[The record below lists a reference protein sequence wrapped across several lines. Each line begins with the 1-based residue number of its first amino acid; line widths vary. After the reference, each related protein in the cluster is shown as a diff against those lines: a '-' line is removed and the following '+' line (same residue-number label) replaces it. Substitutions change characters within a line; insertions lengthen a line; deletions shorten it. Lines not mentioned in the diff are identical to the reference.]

1 MTKTTITW
9 YNPEEKTPENGQ
21 VLALCETG
29 YIATLSVY
37 NGHFNCSN
45 DDLESEMHALLWAYM
60 PQKLTDIAKEDWKK
74 RYDV

>member
-9 YNPEEKTPENGQ
+9 YKPEEKTPKNGK

-37 NGHFNCSN
+37 NGHFNCN
-45 DDLESEMHALLWAYM
+45 HDDFENEMLVLLWAYM
-60 PQKLTDIAKEDWKK
+60 PQTLTEIAEENWKK